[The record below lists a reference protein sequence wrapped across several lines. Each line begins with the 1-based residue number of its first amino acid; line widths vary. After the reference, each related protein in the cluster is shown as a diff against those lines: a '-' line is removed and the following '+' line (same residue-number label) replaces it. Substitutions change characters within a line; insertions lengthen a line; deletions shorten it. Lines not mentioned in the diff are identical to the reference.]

1 MSSGSVLSRIS
12 SPADLKTLT
21 PSELET
27 LSCEIRDKMVEVVS
41 KNGGHLAS
49 NLGAVELTIGLHL
62 AFDGPT
68 DKIVWDVGHQ
78 CYAHKM
84 LTGRLGAIDTLRT
97 FGGLSGFPKHEES
110 PYDVFDSGH
119 ASTSIS
125 FALGLAEARDMVGG
139 TEHVVAVIG
148 DGSLTGG
155 VSYEALNQAG
165 HLGTRLIVV
174 LNDNE
179 MSIAD
184 NVGAMS
190 RYLARARLDPAY
202 NRLRDDIEAR
212 ISRLPGGKRVV
223 DFGEHVKEAVKQ
235 YLVPGMLFEE
245 LGFKYVGPIAGH
257 DIGLVVDTLSR
268 AKQTEGPVLVHVVTT
283 KGAGYQ
289 PAECGPEKFHGISP
303 FDPDTGETPSKGT
316 KAYTDV
322 FADAMLELGDKDPR
336 VVAITAAMKSGTGL
350 TAFAERYPDRFFDVG
365 IAEQHAVTFAGG
377 LARAGRL
384 PVVAIYSTFLARAY
398 DQVIQDVALQGT
410 HVVFAVDRGGL
421 VGEDGPT
428 HHGAYDLTYLRAV
441 PEMVVMAP
449 SDAKDLRDMLYAAA
463 DMPGPVAIRYPR
475 GEAAGQERLCEPS
488 EEIVLGRG
496 RVLERGETVC
506 LLAVGDMVA
515 RALAA
520 AELLAAEGV
529 TASVVDMRFVKPID
543 RELASWAATDHELVV
558 TLEDNSVIGGLGAAV
573 LEALADSGHAC
584 RAMVLGIP
592 DRFVTHGPIPRLM
605 EELGL
610 DAQGIAEKVHSAL
623 QEMKHGRRKG
633 RRLLSGKGLLR

>member
-12 SPADLKTLT
+12 SPADLKTLS

-27 LSCEIRDKMVEVVS
+27 LSCELRDMMVEVVS

-62 AFDGPT
+62 ALDGPV

-84 LTGRLGAIDTLRT
+84 LTGRTAEIGTLRT
-97 FGGLSGFPKHEES
+97 LGGLSGFPKHEES
-110 PYDVFDSGH
+110 PYDVFDAGH

-125 FALGLAEARDMVGG
+125 FALGLAQARDMVGG
-139 TEHVVAVIG
+139 SEHVVAVIG

-155 VSYEALNQAG
+155 VAYEALNQAG
-165 HLGTRLIVV
+165 HLGTRVIVV

-190 RYLARARLDPAY
+190 KYLARARLDPAY

-245 LGFKYVGPIAGH
+245 LGFKYVGPIDGH
-257 DIGLVVDTLSR
+257 DISLVADTLRR

-283 KGAGYQ
+283 KGSGYQ

-303 FDPDTGETPSKGT
+303 FDPDTGEAPSKGK

-322 FADAMLELGDKDPR
+322 FADTMLELAESDPR
-336 VVAITAAMKSGTGL
+336 ILAITAAMKSGTGL

-441 PEMVVMAP
+441 PGMVVMAP
-449 SDAKDLRDMLYAAA
+449 SDAKELRDMLFAAA
-463 DMPGPVAIRYPR
+463 DMEGPVAVRYPR
-475 GEAAGQERLCEPS
+475 GEAAAPERLCEPV
-488 EEIVLGRG
+488 EKLEVGTG

-520 AELLAAEGV
+520 AKLLAERGV
-529 TASVVDMRFVKPID
+529 SASVVDMRFVKPVD
-543 RELASWAATDHELVV
+543 RELATWAATDHELVV
-558 TLEDNSVIGGLGAAV
+558 TLEDNSVVGGFGAAV
-573 LEALADSGHAC
+573 LEALAASGVGC
-584 RAMVLGIP
+584 RTIVMGIP
-592 DRFVTHGPIPRLM
+592 DRFVTHGATPRLM
-605 EELGL
+605 EEIGL
-610 DAQGIAEKVHSAL
+610 DPEGIAQQVGSKL
-623 QEMKHGRRKG
+623 QEMKHERRKG